1 MAKRRQPLSSTR
13 ARPVDTALSPLLKR
27 ERALRKQ
34 ALERARTAA
43 AREREALERQAAAA
57 DILKMIA
64 ATPTDVQR
72 VFEAIAKSALRMFG
86 GMDVSVGLRQGDA
99 IHIRAGTL
107 SYLEKSGSRIIP
119 LSRHSYAGR
128 AVLDGAGPRSC
139 SGRRPQPGADPD
151 PAAGRTGR
159 AVR

>member
-1 MAKRRQPLSSTR
+1 MGVAKRRQPLSSKR
-13 ARPVDTALSPLLKR
+13 ARRSPRRSVDTALSPLLKR

-43 AREREALERQAAAA
+43 AREREALERQAATA

-72 VFEAIAKSALRMFG
+72 VFEAIANSALRMFG
-86 GMDVSVGLRQGDA
+86 GMDVSVGLREGDA

-107 SYLEKSGSRIIP
+107 SYLEKDDGTHP
-119 LSRHSYAGR
+119 L
-128 AVLDGAGPRSC
+128 VVGAGPF
-139 SGRRPQPGADPD
+139 G
-151 PAAGRTGR
+151 
-159 AVR
+159 